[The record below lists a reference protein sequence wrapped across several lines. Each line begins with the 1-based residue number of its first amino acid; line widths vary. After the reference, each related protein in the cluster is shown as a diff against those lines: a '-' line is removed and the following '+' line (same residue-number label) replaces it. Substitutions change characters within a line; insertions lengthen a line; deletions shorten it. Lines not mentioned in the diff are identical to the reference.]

1 MDVITL
7 IFLILGLSLDDF
19 VLALAIGI
27 VQTENSRKN
36 KFIFALRIAGTFT
49 FSTVI
54 ISLIGWQ
61 VGVLF
66 TDFLTK
72 IGSWIMLIVFGFA
85 GIWIIKEAKEGEN
98 DQKLKEKNLFSFWTL
113 IVIGILASIDE
124 GVIGITYTFLDFSIP
139 LLIILLTIINF
150 LFGLLGVYLG
160 GSKSKLNTFWV
171 KIMAGLI
178 FIFIGIKNWVT
189 QFF

>member
-27 VQTENSRKN
+27 IQTENSITN
-36 KFIFALRIAGTFT
+36 KSIFALRIAGAFT
-49 FSTVI
+49 ISTVL

-61 VGVLF
+61 VGAFF

-72 IGSWIMLIVFGFA
+72 IGAWIMLIVFGFA
-85 GIWIIKEAKEGEN
+85 GIWIIKEARDGEN
-98 DQKLKEKNLFSFWTL
+98 DQKYREKNLFSFWSL
-113 IVIGILASIDE
+113 ILIGTLASIDE
-124 GVIGITYTFLDFSIP
+124 GVIGITYALLDFSIP
-139 LLIILLTIINF
+139 LLLLLLAIINF
-150 LFGLLGVYLG
+150 LFGFLGVYLAR
-160 GSKSKLNTFWV
+160 SKSKLNTFWI

-178 FIFIGIKNWVT
+178 FILIGIKNWVT